1 MTKPGSS
8 RHADIVAVILA
19 LVEGEVVSYGDIA
32 DAAGH
37 HGQSRLVG
45 RVLADGSDAL
55 DLPWWRVV
63 NSQGRL
69 VPGAEV
75 EQAALLRAEGVEI
88 RGGGAASRVAR
99 SPRGRFAR

>member
-37 HGQSRLVG
+37 RGQSRLVG
-45 RVLADGSDAL
+45 RVLAARSDEL

-63 NSQGRL
+63 NASGRL
-69 VPGAEV
+69 VPGHET
-75 EQAALLRAEGVEI
+75 EQRRLLAAEGVVVAPN
-88 RGGGAASRVAR
+88 GRVR
-99 SPRGRFAR
+99 PRNP